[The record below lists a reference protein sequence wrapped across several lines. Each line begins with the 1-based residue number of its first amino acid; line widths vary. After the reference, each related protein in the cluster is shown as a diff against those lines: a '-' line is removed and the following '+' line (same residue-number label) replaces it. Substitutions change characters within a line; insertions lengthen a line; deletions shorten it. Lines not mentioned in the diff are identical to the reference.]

1 MENIITVGD
10 IINDLKGEKRY
21 RVVSISQHYAVLCQM
36 DIPNLNLIE
45 YDISTLL
52 ELKLGHEIT
61 IDHEEARIFD
71 RDSLSEQ
78 LRPKYDVIK
87 SVINEVMNLYHNRLV
102 ELPRKTPK
110 PELSE
115 ILNKHSFP
123 RSTFW
128 KMLAKY
134 LQSGMNDYSLA
145 DARGLRQRKGCEYRY
160 IFLHDP
166 AFQCGRQY

>member
-61 IDHEEARIFD
+61 IDHEEANWCYFCELDFMLCLRHGKQPFLPLVICLATDTMLFAPCQYALPTVSAFC
-71 RDSLSEQ
+71 DSFS
-78 LRPKYDVIK
+78 PY
-87 SVINEVMNLYHNRLV
+87 
-102 ELPRKTPK
+102 
-110 PELSE
+110 
-115 ILNKHSFP
+115 
-123 RSTFW
+123 
-128 KMLAKY
+128 
-134 LQSGMNDYSLA
+134 
-145 DARGLRQRKGCEYRY
+145 RQFVLL
-160 IFLHDP
+160 I
-166 AFQCGRQY
+166 